1 MPKEVRD
8 TKLSFYYFC
17 RMDCNVNE
25 FENIR
30 LQNQI
35 KDTISDN
42 VIAYEMRFYLSRI
55 FLVKKLLV
63 LIGYQITVGRDIK
76 VNAVTSNKLNYTL
89 ELCIEFFRNV
99 PEKLR
104 NGTKYECI

>member
-1 MPKEVRD
+1 
-8 TKLSFYYFC
+8 
-17 RMDCNVNE
+17 
-25 FENIR
+25 
-30 LQNQI
+30 
-35 KDTISDN
+35 
-42 VIAYEMRFYLSRI
+42 MRFYLSRI

-63 LIGYQITVGRDIK
+63 LIGYQITVVRDNQVSAK
-76 VNAVTSNKLNYTL
+76 TSNKLNYTL